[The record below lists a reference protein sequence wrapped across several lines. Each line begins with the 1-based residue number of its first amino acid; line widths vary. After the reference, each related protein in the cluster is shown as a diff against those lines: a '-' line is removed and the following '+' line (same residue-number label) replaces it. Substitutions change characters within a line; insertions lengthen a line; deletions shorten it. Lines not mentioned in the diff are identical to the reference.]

1 MSVHLKTRHQ
11 PRTSA
16 LVNRS
21 DAVHGLVVLTHTSH
35 VVISSGQA
43 GHARALT
50 TSPGGLRSLK
60 RIVKQCPGSTA
71 ACLANDTENT
81 LRSTHLSNLMACSG
95 GDARCSTFVQVP
107 LRRTHVD
114 LNTSGGTIRPGG
126 LGR

>member
-1 MSVHLKTRHQ
+1 MPLSFTLTISFTLTPPMNKAHKRIDHTCGWLKGTGEWISGVETVMSVHLKTRHQ

-21 DAVHGLVVLTHTSH
+21 DAVHGHVVLTHTSH

-60 RIVKQCPGSTA
+60 T
-71 ACLANDTENT
+71 DW
-81 LRSTHLSNLMACSG
+81 
-95 GDARCSTFVQVP
+95 
-107 LRRTHVD
+107 
-114 LNTSGGTIRPGG
+114 
-126 LGR
+126 

>member
-1 MSVHLKTRHQ
+1 MWLAEGTGEWISGVETVMSVHLKTRHQ

-50 TSPGGLRSLK
+50 TTRWVEVVETDCETVSGING
-60 RIVKQCPGSTA
+60 
-71 ACLANDTENT
+71 CLFGE
-81 LRSTHLSNLMACSG
+81 
-95 GDARCSTFVQVP
+95 
-107 LRRTHVD
+107 
-114 LNTSGGTIRPGG
+114 
-126 LGR
+126 